1 MRLSLHP
8 RRGSI
13 FIYALI
19 LITILGAYIA
29 SQKILTLDHM
39 ISHTMTLFEAQARQG
54 AQSGLNACLRLGA
67 QVTPPRMFSMF
78 FPNGQVASMAVWY
91 QLTDAPMPT
100 NSLAS
105 VTAMVYDRNGTLQAV
120 RRAQQN
126 VNRNSHTFLNGTWS
140 RPSSSP

>member
-1 MRLSLHP
+1 MKLLLHP

-19 LITILGAYIA
+19 LITILGAYVS
-29 SQKILTLDHM
+29 SQKILTLDHI
-39 ISHTMTLFEAQARQG
+39 ISHSMTLFEAQARQG
-54 AQSGLNACLRLGA
+54 AQSGLNVCLRLGVA
-67 QVTPPRMFSMF
+67 VTPPASFSMY

-91 QLTDAPMPT
+91 ELSGPPN

-120 RRAQQN
+120 RRVQQS
-126 VNRNSHTFLNGTWS
+126 VNRNDFTFLSGTWS
-140 RPSSSP
+140 RPSSPP

>member
-1 MRLSLHP
+1 MRLPLHP

-19 LITILGAYIA
+19 LITILGVYVS
-29 SQKILTLDHM
+29 SQKILTLDHI

-54 AQSGLNACLRLGA
+54 AQSGLNVCLRLGA
-67 QVTPPRMFSMF
+67 AVTPPQMFSMF

-91 QLTDAPMPT
+91 ELTGPSN

-105 VTAMVYDRNGTLQAV
+105 VTAMVYDRNGTLRAV
-120 RRAQQN
+120 RRAQQS
-126 VNRNSHTFLNGTWS
+126 VNRDNFTFLSNTWS
-140 RPSSSP
+140 RP